1 MTEQSRGFLRRTLRD
16 HLPGKPWQLV
26 LMGMFTAAAA
36 GVVVLAVAALVLT
49 PSLPAVEDLSEKRLK
64 VPMRVYTAEGEL
76 MAEFGEEKRVPVR
89 IEEVP
94 DTLIKAILA
103 AEDHSFFYHH
113 GVDYLGIVR
122 AALHNLRTRGTGQG
136 ASTITMQVARNYFL
150 SPEKTFIRKIKEVLL
165 AFKLER
171 ELTKKQI
178 LELYIN
184 KIFLGHRA
192 YGFAAAAQIY
202 YGKSMTELTLPEAAM
217 LAGLPKAPSRD
228 NPLSNPDSA
237 RERRNYVLRQMLG
250 ERYIDEVAYREATSA
265 PETATKHAFKFSND
279 APYIAEMVRQHMF
292 QKYDEKTYGEGFSVY
307 TTIDTRLQKAA
318 NQALRRGLLEYERR
332 HGYRGPAGHAS
343 IRGDTDRGRLDDA
356 LKDFR
361 VIGDLTPG
369 VVVKVED
376 RSVAVYTLDGTVV
389 TIGWSGLAW
398 ARPYVDENTLGPPL
412 TKAADVLKVGDI
424 VYLEDTANS
433 EPNGDPASRWRLAQV
448 PQVAGAIVALR
459 PSDGA
464 ILALAGGF
472 DFYESK
478 FNRVV
483 QAERQPGSSIKPFI
497 YAAALEKGFTAA
509 STVSG
514 APIVVEDATL
524 EDEWRPE
531 DYSRQF
537 FGPTRLRKAL
547 TLSLNLVSVR
557 LLRAIGPAYAADYLE
572 RFGFDP
578 AKLPRNLSLAL
589 GTASA
594 TPLQMARAYAVF
606 ANGGYRIEPYFI
618 RAVEDAQKR
627 VLERANPAVV
637 CPDCLESAA
646 ATPSSPGPRID
657 PIRVAS
663 ADPAREATGSAT
675 APPHARGPR
684 LDATGEDTRVVAPR
698 VLEPPLAF
706 IMTSIMRDVIRAG
719 TGKAALALGRKDLA
733 GKTGTTNEYRD
744 AWFSGFN
751 SDLVVTAWVGFDQPA
766 SLGRAETGGR
776 AALPIWIDFMRV
788 ALDGVPER
796 PLDPPPGIVKLAVN
810 SETGKPATA
819 GDPAAIEEYF
829 IEGTEDQ
836 QPIETEPGGVT
847 PTPAPANLPEKIREL
862 F

>member
-1 MTEQSRGFLRRTLRD
+1 MTEQSRGFLRRPLRD
-16 HLPGKPWQLV
+16 HLPTRPWQLALV
-26 LMGMFTAAAA
+26 GAFTAAAVS
-36 GVVVLAVAALVLT
+36 VVVLAVVALVLT
-49 PSLPAVEDLSEKRLK
+49 PTLPAMEDLSDKRLK

-89 IEEVP
+89 IEDVP
-94 DTLIKAILA
+94 DTLIRAILA

-150 SPEKTFIRKIKEVLL
+150 SPEKTYIRKIKEVLL

-202 YGKSMTELTLPEAAM
+202 YGKNLAELTLPETAM

-237 RERRNYVLRQMLG
+237 LERRNYVLRQMLS
-250 ERYIDEVAYREATSA
+250 ERYIDDATHREAASA
-265 PETATKHAFKFSND
+265 PETAAKHAFKYSND

-307 TTIDTRLQKAA
+307 TTIDARLQKAA
-318 NQALRRGLLEYERR
+318 NQALRRGLLDYERR

-343 IRGDTDRGRLDDA
+343 IRGDKDRGRLDDA

-361 VIGDLTPG
+361 VVGDLTPG

-376 RSVAVYTLDGTVV
+376 KSVAVYTLDGTTV
-389 TIGWSGLAW
+389 TIGWSGLVW
-398 ARPYVDENTLGPPL
+398 ARQYIDENTLGPPL
-412 TKAADVLKVGDI
+412 TKAADLLKVGDI
-424 VYLEDTANS
+424 VYLEDTSSS
-433 EPNGDPASRWRLAQV
+433 EQNGETAGRWRLAQV

-557 LLRAIGPAYAADYLE
+557 LLRAIGPAYAAEYLE

-594 TPLQMARAYAVF
+594 TPLQMASAYTIF
-606 ANGGYRIEPYFI
+606 ANGGYRVEPYVI
-618 RAVEDAQKR
+618 RQVDDAEKH
-627 VLERANPAVV
+627 VLERASPAVV
-637 CPDCLESAA
+637 CPECLEVA
-646 ATPSSPGPRID
+646 ATTSPRRGPRVD
-657 PIRVAS
+657 PIGEAS
-663 ADPAREATGSAT
+663 ANPTGATNPKREATEG
-675 APPHARGPR
+675 
-684 LDATGEDTRVVAPR
+684 TRVVAPR

-706 IMTSIMRDVIRAG
+706 IMTSMMRDVIRAG
-719 TGKAALALGRKDLA
+719 TGRAAMQLGRKDLA

-751 SDLVVTAWVGFDQPA
+751 ADLVVTAWVGFDQPA

-788 ALDGVPER
+788 ALDGAPER
-796 PLDPPPGIVKLAVN
+796 PLDPPPGIVKLMVN
-810 SETGKPATA
+810 SETGKPAA
-819 GDPAAIEEYF
+819 ADDPAAIEEYF

-836 QPIETEPGGVT
+836 QPIDTEPGSVT
-847 PTPAPANLPEKIREL
+847 PLPAPANLPEKIREL

>member
-1 MTEQSRGFLRRTLRD
+1 MTEQSRGFLRRPLREY
-16 HLPGKPWQLV
+16 LPTRPWQMALV
-26 LMGMFTAAAA
+26 GVFTAAAV
-36 GVVVLAVAALVLT
+36 GVVVLAVVALVLT
-49 PSLPAVEDLSEKRLK
+49 PTLPAVDDLGDKRLK
-64 VPMRVYTAEGEL
+64 VPMRVYTADGEL

-89 IEEVP
+89 IEDVP

-150 SPEKTFIRKIKEVLL
+150 SPEKTYIRKIKEVLL

-202 YGKSMTELTLPEAAM
+202 YGKNLAELTLPETAM

-237 RERRNYVLRQMLG
+237 LERRNYVLRQMLS
-250 ERYIDEVAYREATSA
+250 ERYIDEATHREAASA
-265 PETATKHAFKFSND
+265 SETATKHAFKFSND
-279 APYIAEMVRQHMF
+279 APYIAEMVRQQMF

-318 NQALRRGLLEYERR
+318 NQALRRGLLDYERR

-343 IRGDTDRGRLDDA
+343 IHGDKDRGRLDDA

-361 VIGDLTPG
+361 VVGDLTPG

-376 RSVAVYTLDGTVV
+376 KSVVVYTLDGTSVA
-389 TIGWSGLAW
+389 IGWSGLAW
-398 ARPYVDENTLGPPL
+398 ARQYIDENTLGPPL
-412 TKAADVLKVGDI
+412 AKAADVLKVGDI
-424 VYLEDTANS
+424 VYLEDTNS
-433 EPNGDPASRWRLAQV
+433 SEQNGDTASRWRLAQV

-557 LLRAIGPAYAADYLE
+557 LLRAIGPAYAAEYLE

-594 TPLQMARAYAVF
+594 TPLQMASAYTIF
-606 ANGGYRIEPYFI
+606 ANGGYRIEPYVI
-618 RAVEDAQKR
+618 RQVEDAEKH

-637 CPDCLESAA
+637 CPECLEVAA
-646 ATPSSPGPRID
+646 ATPPPRGPGVD
-657 PIRVAS
+657 PVRVAS
-663 ADPAREATGSAT
+663 ANPTGTTNPAREATDG
-675 APPHARGPR
+675 
-684 LDATGEDTRVVAPR
+684 TRVIAPR
-698 VLEPPLAF
+698 VIEPPLAF

-719 TGKAALALGRKDLA
+719 TGRAAMQLGRKDLA

-744 AWFSGFN
+744 AWFSGFS

-788 ALDGVPER
+788 ALDGTPEK
-796 PLDPPPGIVKLAVN
+796 PLDPPPGIVKLMVN
-810 SETGKPATA
+810 SETGKPAA
-819 GDPAAIEEYF
+819 PDDPAAIEEYF

-847 PTPAPANLPEKIREL
+847 PPPAPANLPEKIREL